1 MTYKTKFKKKRDLQ
15 KPKQKKLERIRSLWA
30 LAKKYKIFTKNQKK
44 KTYEMREREAYE
56 PFILHKREDND

>member
-30 LAKKYKIFTKNQKK
+30 LA
-44 KTYEMREREAYE
+44 
-56 PFILHKREDND
+56 